1 MDDISESCPN
11 LEFFELYSKH
21 LTFLENIF
29 IENIEALDEEVTN
42 RFQKLSSLAIAFKRG
57 DSAGDLGFPTHCLI
71 QYLLAKCKHPD
82 IEYICL
88 DLWNKCVDGFV
99 FRSKYNRSFEQ
110 RYISSDES
118 SDEYSVDEESTKD
131 DLNDDSND
139 EWTSYNSESDSESA
153 QSSPDED

>member
-11 LEFFELYSKH
+11 LEFFELYSEH

-29 IENIEALDEEVTN
+29 IENIEALDEVVTN

-57 DSAGDLGFPTHCLI
+57 DSAGDFGAQGWGLM

-82 IEYICL
+82 IGYISL
-88 DLWNKCVDGFV
+88 SQNTFVDGFV
-99 FRSKYNRSFEQ
+99 YKSKYNRSFEE
-110 RYISSDES
+110 RYISDDES
-118 SDEYSVDEESTKD
+118 SDEYSEDGESTKD

-153 QSSPDED
+153 ESSPDVE